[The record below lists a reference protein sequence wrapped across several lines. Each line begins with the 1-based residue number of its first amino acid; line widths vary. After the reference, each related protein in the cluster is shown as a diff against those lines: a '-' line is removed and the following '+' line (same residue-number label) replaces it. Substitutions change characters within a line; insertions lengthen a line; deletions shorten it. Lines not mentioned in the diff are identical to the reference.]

1 MPSSANRPAANS
13 ETPSKTMVALT
24 IFNGLVLQHCPE
36 HNTMHTA
43 RVVARES
50 GEGCAPQS
58 GDCHQFPP
66 LELAGCTRFAPRE
79 THAAV
84 RVHSTCPATM
94 EQGPI
99 YAPNTQAPAAG
110 LDDVASAPRPAR
122 RAQGILGEQRPRRM
136 ERRGEADSARAVPM
150 GAGGNCAVRGRT
162 KRCGARG
169 W

>member
-58 GDCHQFPP
+58 GDCHQFSP
-66 LELAGCTRFAPRE
+66 LELAGCTRFASRE
-79 THAAV
+79 TL
-84 RVHSTCPATM
+84 RPR
-94 EQGPI
+94 
-99 YAPNTQAPAAG
+99 APAP
-110 LDDVASAPRPAR
+110 DPPYVYVP
-122 RAQGILGEQRPRRM
+122 QRTGDR
-136 ERRGEADSARAVPM
+136 
-150 GAGGNCAVRGRT
+150 
-162 KRCGARG
+162 K
-169 W
+169 